1 MLNILSM
8 YPNQFFLPMLLL
20 LGQAACTTSNSEQS
34 AKNPDADSLPTVLNV
49 PVEKVSPVAKTDTT
63 AHDTD
68 DPAIW
73 INPDDPARS
82 LIIGTDK
89 EIDGGLYVFDLQGK
103 MIPEKNVLGLQRPNN
118 VDVEYGLMLNG
129 QPTDIAVTT
138 ERFTHRLRVYAL
150 PDMEAI
156 DGGGIPVFE
165 GETGE
170 EYRDLMG
177 ISLYKRS
184 ADDNIFAIVG
194 RKTGPT
200 DSTYLWQ
207 YRLEDNGQGQVQ
219 AELVRKFGAFS
230 GIHEIE
236 AIAVDD
242 ALGYVYYSDE
252 TVGVRKYYA
261 DPERGN
267 AELALFATEGFTEDH
282 EGISIYTLPDGTGYI
297 LISDQQANR
306 FHIYTREGSE
316 GDPHAHQ
323 LLKIIETETLES
335 DGSETVA
342 TSLGPD
348 YPHGLFVAMS
358 EGKTFQIYRW
368 EDIAGSDLRMIKEDS
383 AWLVPPE

>member
-1 MLNILSM
+1 MLS
-8 YPNQFFLPMLLL
+8 
-20 LGQAACTTSNSEQS
+20 
-34 AKNPDADSLPTVLNV
+34 V

-73 INPDDPARS
+73 INPNDPARS

-89 EIDGGLYVFDLQGK
+89 EVDGGLYVFDLQGK

-138 ERFTHRLRVYAL
+138 ERFTHRLRIYAL
-150 PDMEAI
+150 PDMKAV

-170 EYRDLMG
+170 EFRDLMG
-177 ISLYKRS
+177 ISLYKRPS
-184 ADDNIFAIVG
+184 DDSIFAIVG
-194 RKTGPT
+194 RKTGPL

-282 EGISIYTLPDGTGYI
+282 EGISLYTLPDGTGYI

-306 FHIYTREGSE
+306 FHFYTREGSE

-323 LLKIIETETLES
+323 LVKIIETETRES

-342 TSLGPD
+342 IPLGPD

-368 EDIAGSDLRMIKEDS
+368 EDIAGDDLQMIEADTTLS
-383 AWLVPPE
+383 SGLD